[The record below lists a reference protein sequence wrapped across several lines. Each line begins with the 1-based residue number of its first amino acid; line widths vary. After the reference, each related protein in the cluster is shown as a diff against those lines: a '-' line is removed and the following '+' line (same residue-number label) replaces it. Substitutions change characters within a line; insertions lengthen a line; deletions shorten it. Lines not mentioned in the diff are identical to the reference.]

1 MNLVIP
7 PLFFY
12 VIGAMLV
19 IFGGARA
26 LWLGVR
32 RPHRELSDEP
42 GAAEAAPLSSDLA
55 ADAAADARD
64 LASAAAAAAKAR
76 RRHLTFGIV
85 WILMGLF
92 LIISTAGVLKFRLP
106 G

>member
-12 VIGAMLV
+12 VVGALLV

-32 RPHRELSDEP
+32 RPNREIQDDVP
-42 GAAEAAPLSSDLA
+42 DLA
-55 ADAAADARD
+55 RESGVGGGGLGDAR
-64 LASAAAAAAKAR
+64 ASAGSSAAAKAR

-85 WILMGLF
+85 WVLMGIF
-92 LIISTAGVLKFRLP
+92 LIVSTAGVLKIRSPF
-106 G
+106 

>member
-32 RPHRELSDEP
+32 RPNRELSVEP
-42 GAAEAAPLSSDLA
+42 ADIADADAEAA
-55 ADAAADARD
+55 ADAAQAI
-64 LASAAAAAAKAR
+64 STAAATAAKAR

-92 LIISTAGVLKFRLP
+92 LIISTAGVLKGRLP